1 MISLP
6 SLAGLLLALSPV
18 SPHGGVYRG
27 PGSTVPPGGGGGGP
41 STPLG
46 PGGAAVTDWDVWWTF
61 NRDPYLRLKEAIH
74 SPSASTGNDDFFLG
88 FGQVKRD
95 TETFPDEQDL
105 RSEVVPALLAAT
117 SGTKNQDLITAGV
130 MALAKVGATLGSDAE
145 LETAIARFLAH
156 PNQEIAE
163 TAAVALGIL
172 GHETAA
178 LKLSALLGDT
188 AAGRELVQRKE
199 VPYRTR
205 SFAAYG
211 LALLGAQSERTDVR
225 QFAIFHLATTLERE
239 GTATRDLATAC
250 VIGIGLVPLDVAS
263 GAWPAPDEGA
273 PPDGASRESQIAWL
287 LHWFSTTRKSDT
299 VRLHAPVA
307 LARLCAGAGET
318 PRRATAAVLLA
329 ALANDKAENREVQ
342 RAAVIAL
349 GRLGDDDGDDVDGR
363 IRDRLRKLHGS
374 KDAMSRDLA
383 RIALARC
390 ATRPG
395 AGREPGVALEPV
407 QRWLIKD
414 LASGRSTSRPW
425 TALSLGILA
434 WRRAETGREVPGSV
448 HYALRESLRSTK
460 SPRDAGALCA
470 AAGLARDPQVVA
482 DLIGRVEGGA
492 DDSVKAQA
500 AVALGMIGA
509 AEAVPALRAL
519 LQGATNRPA
528 VLREAATGL
537 ALLGDRGALPELF
550 SALREAKT
558 LPTQS
563 ALAFAIG
570 RIGDARSLP
579 PLLEMLRDEQLPE
592 ATRAFAAAALGVV
605 AHDEWLPWNSRI
617 AVDLYY
623 GQPPGTLTDG
633 ARGVLDLL

>member
-6 SLAGLLLALSPV
+6 SLAGLALAV
-18 SPHGGVYRG
+18 SALVAHGGVYRG
-27 PGSTVPPGGGGGGP
+27 PGSTVPPGGGGAGP

-46 PGGAAVTDWDVWWTF
+46 PGGAAITDWDVWWTF

-74 SPSASTGNDDFFLG
+74 STTASTGSDDFFLG

-95 TETFPDEQDL
+95 VETFPGDEAL
-105 RSEVVPALLAAT
+105 REEVVPALLAAIE
-117 SGTKNQDLITAGV
+117 GTKNQDLITAGV
-130 MALAKVGATLGSDAE
+130 MALAKVGATLGGDAE
-145 LETAIARFLAH
+145 LERVIARFLAH

-163 TAAVALGIL
+163 TAAVALGL
-172 GHETAA
+172 LEQESAA

-211 LALLGAQSERTDVR
+211 LALLGSASERRDVR
-225 QFAIFHLATTLERE
+225 QFAVFHLASTLERE
-239 GTATRDLATAC
+239 KTATRDLATAC
-250 VIGIGLVPLDVAS
+250 VIGLGLVPLDVK
-263 GAWPAPDEGA
+263 GGTWPAPDEGT
-273 PPDGASRESQIAWL
+273 PRVGASRESQIAWL

-299 VRLHAPVA
+299 VRLHAPVS
-307 LARLCAGAGET
+307 LSRLCAGAGET
-318 PRRATAAVLLA
+318 PRRAVAGVLLS
-329 ALANDKAENREVQ
+329 ALANDKAESRDVQ

-395 AGREPGVALEPV
+395 AGREPGKALEPV

-414 LASGRSTSRPW
+414 LASGRSTTRPW
-425 TALSLGILA
+425 TALALGILA
-434 WRRAETGREVPGSV
+434 WRRAETGREVPGAV
-448 HYALRESLRSTK
+448 LYALRESLRSTK
-460 SPRDAGALCA
+460 SPRDAGALSA
-470 AAGLARDPQVVA
+470 AVGLARDPKVVD

-492 DDSVKAQA
+492 ADSVKAQA

-509 AEAVPALRAL
+509 SEAVPALRGL
-519 LQGATNRPA
+519 LEGATNRPA

-537 ALLGDRGALPELF
+537 ALLGDRGALPELIL
-550 SALREAKT
+550 ALREAKT

-570 RIGDARSLP
+570 RIGDARALP
-579 PLLEMLRDEQLPE
+579 PLLELLRDDALPE

-605 AHDEWLPWNSRI
+605 AHDEWLPWNSRL

-633 ARGVLDLL
+633 SRGVLDLL